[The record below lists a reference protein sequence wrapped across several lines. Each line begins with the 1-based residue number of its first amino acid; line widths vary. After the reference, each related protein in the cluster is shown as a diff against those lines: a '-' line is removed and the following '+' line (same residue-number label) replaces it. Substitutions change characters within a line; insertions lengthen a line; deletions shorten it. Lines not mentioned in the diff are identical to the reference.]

1 MIPGLHWLFRMKR
14 WADRPPPLSRVLLV
28 VGVVVACLV
37 LVAVE
42 RWMGWPDWMG
52 VTRIPGPRTF

>member
-14 WADRPPPLSRVLLV
+14 WADRPPPPARVLLV
-28 VGVVVACLV
+28 VGVIVACLG

-42 RWMGWPDWMG
+42 RWVGWPDWMG
-52 VTRIPGPRTF
+52 VTPLPAPRSF